1 MTREP
6 LGERRVS
13 RRWMLGAMGASA
25 GAAGLAALR
34 CSNGSPKQPTPSGS
48 SDGSS
53 PTAPSGSPTA
63 KAQQDGKRGETL
75 RYTAFV
81 ARDNTFDPHKTQ
93 SGPLYG
99 FQSMIYSRLLTYQD
113 QAKGVIAPDLASA
126 MPETP
131 DAQTLIFRLNP
142 NARWHNLAPLNGRAV
157 TTQDVKYSVE
167 RQISGGAAFARS
179 AQWSVVDSIESG
191 DAQTITF
198 KLKAPM
204 AGMLN
209 LFADPQSFIVAPEAA
224 GDKNDITSSTQVGS
238 GPFQWVEWNDGKL
251 ASVRRNPNWHGG
263 DRRPNLDGVS
273 LQQPEGSSGVEAN
286 FRTKELDAAIVS
298 RQLADRL
305 RERIPQLSETTMGHS
320 QFFGMRFSLVNDP
333 YNDLRFRTAVT
344 IALDRRAMIQKFFG
358 GSGGVNPW
366 ISWPMTDWALPE
378 TELTTQPGYR
388 PGDGGRQED
397 VKEAAQLLA
406 AFKAEKPV
414 KDDLPLFVLD
424 ETEAAIQFGETIKEQ
439 LAANLGLEQVRVVP
453 IGLAELSTLLLSGT
467 APWAAGPDNG
477 WIDLDDWV
485 YPYFHANG
493 TKNSFPL
500 RDNDLTAM
508 IDAQRVEMD
517 KAQRREIGYN
527 IQRRLLALNAGVNL
541 FSERAVALTWPYV
554 KGLPLDTT
562 DGYQHR
568 FADCWIDT
576 SDATFRGR

>member
-1 MTREP
+1 MMREP

-34 CSNGSPKQPTPSGS
+34 CSNGSPKTPTPANGDSTG
-48 SDGSS
+48 
-53 PTAPSGSPTA
+53 PTSAPSGSPTA
-63 KAQQDGKRGETL
+63 RAQQDGKRGETL

-93 SGPLYG
+93 AGPLYG
-99 FQSMIYSRLLTYQD
+99 FQSMVYSRLLTYQD
-113 QAKGVIAPDLASA
+113 QARGVISPDLATA
-126 MPETP
+126 MPEMP
-131 DAQTLIFRLNP
+131 DAQTIIFRLNP
-142 NARWHNLAPLNGRAV
+142 NARWHDIQPLNGRPL
-157 TTQDVKYSVE
+157 TSQDVKYSVE

-179 AQWSVVDSIESG
+179 AQWSVVDTIEAG
-191 DAQTITF
+191 DPQTITF
-198 KLKAPM
+198 KLKTPM

-209 LFADPQSFIVAPEAA
+209 LFADPQSFVVAPEAA
-224 GDKNDITSSTQVGS
+224 GDKNDITAATQIGS
-238 GPFQWVEWNDGKL
+238 GPFQWVEWSDNRL

-263 DRRPNLDGVS
+263 DRRPNLDGIS
-273 LQQPEGSSGVEAN
+273 LLQLESSAAIEAK

-305 RERIPQLSETTMGHS
+305 HQPFPQLAEATTGHS

-344 IALDRRAMIQKFFG
+344 IALDRRAMIDKFFG

-378 TELTTQPGYR
+378 SELTTQAGYR
-388 PGDGGRQED
+388 PGAGGRQED
-397 VKEAAQLLA
+397 LKDAAALLA

-424 ETEAAIQFGETIKEQ
+424 ETEAAIQFGQTIKEQ

-500 RDNDLTAM
+500 RDSEITSM
-508 IDAQRVEMD
+508 IDAQRVELD
-517 KAQRREIGYN
+517 KARRREIGYN

-541 FSERAVALTWPYV
+541 FSERVVALSWPYV

-576 SDATFRGR
+576 ADATFRGR